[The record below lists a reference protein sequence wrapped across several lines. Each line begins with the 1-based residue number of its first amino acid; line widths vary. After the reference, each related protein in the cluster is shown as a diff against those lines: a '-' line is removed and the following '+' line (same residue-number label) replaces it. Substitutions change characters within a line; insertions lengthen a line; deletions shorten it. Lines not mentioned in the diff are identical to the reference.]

1 MPTFS
6 EYQRKKTD
14 AQYLGS
20 VHQRSNASVQVAMS
34 ATDSYIRGI
43 DKLADAGGEF
53 AKSYFNMVKEQ
64 SIRDAD
70 TGASQVIREHMT
82 QVMQD
87 DANRGKGAA
96 GLLDRESEWAEKAK
110 EEWVKTTGIN
120 NESAKYVWD
129 KHINSYLDRM
139 GSFMVEQTVAYDKQ
153 SKAMAVE
160 ELANQGAMLPIG
172 DTASMDK
179 AFTQIREMYKNS
191 PADAEKA
198 IEGYITSTVGNWA
211 YKDPQGAVSWFK
223 KNKASMLERWGDKFA
238 SAGKMIDAAEAKLQ
252 RDAQHAMAIREHG
265 ARMAEHRAKVERDRA
280 FSEFVGK
287 LLQGDA
293 AGTEIKAVMD
303 STSFTAEQKHT
314 TYSILQGMT
323 KASDAAKTAEGK
335 VRMDALET
343 DFRVRIAVG
352 RPDDSYDQLMA
363 EIGVAA
369 EKGQLDADATGKLIK
384 LLDDSV
390 KLDPDVTVWK
400 NDAARLI
407 DAAFEKPSGLLG
419 PNDRELSVVKA
430 RVLGELDKLVM
441 TSKKDKRELSAM
453 LNTNEPNSWINKLID
468 LNIPKHTSPAASLQ
482 PPSFNAIPYVQ
493 TGFTPTVPVKSN
505 PGRDSALSAP
515 GTTPA
520 TQAQQPSGN
529 TAVDRMRA
537 AGITPVRR

>member
-87 DANRGKGAA
+87 ENNRGKGAA

-110 EEWVKTTGIN
+110 EEWVKTTGTN
-120 NESAKYVWD
+120 NESAKYIWD

-172 DTASMDK
+172 DVESMDK
-179 AFTQIREMYKNS
+179 AITQIREIYKNS

-198 IEGYITSTVGNWA
+198 AEGYIVSTIGNWA
-211 YKDPQGAVSWFK
+211 YKDPQGTVSWFSK
-223 KNKASMLERWGDKFA
+223 DKASMLTRFGDKFA
-238 SAGKMIDAAEAKLQ
+238 SAGKVIDAAEAKLK
-252 RDAQHAMAIREHG
+252 RDAQHAMVVREHQM
-265 ARMAEHRAKVERDRA
+265 RVAEHRERVERDKA
-280 FSEFVGK
+280 FSAFMGRV
-287 LLQGDA
+287 LQGDA
-293 AGTEIKAVMD
+293 DRAEVKAVMD

-314 TYSILQGMT
+314 TFSILQGMT
-323 KASDAAKTAEGK
+323 KAADAAKTAEGK
-335 VRMDALET
+335 ANMDMLKS
-343 DFRVRIAVG
+343 DFQVRIATGV
-352 RPDDSYDQLMA
+352 DSVDQLKT
-363 EIGVAA
+363 EIGIAA
-369 EKGQLDADATGKLIK
+369 EKGQLDSTATGQLYK
-384 LLDDSV
+384 LLDDST
-390 KLDPDVTVWK
+390 KLDPDVTTWK
-400 NDAARLI
+400 NGAARLI
-407 DAAFEKPSGLLG
+407 DAAFEKPAGLLG
-419 PNDRELSVVKA
+419 PNDLERSVVRA
-430 RVLGELDKLVM
+430 RLLGELDRMVEVN
-441 TSKKDKRELSAM
+441 KKDKRALSAA
-453 LNTNEPNSWINKLID
+453 LNANDPNSWINTMIA
-468 LNIPKHTSPAASLQ
+468 LNMPKSTSPAASLQ
-482 PPSFNAIPYVQ
+482 PPSFNTIPYVQ
-493 TGFTPTVPVKSN
+493 TGFTPMKPTKSN

-520 TQAQQPSGN
+520 AQTQQPSGN

>member
-20 VHQRSNASVQVAMS
+20 VHQRSNASAQVAMS

-64 SIRDAD
+64 SMRDAD
-70 TGASQVIREHMT
+70 TGASRVIREHMT
-82 QVMQD
+82 QVLQD

-314 TYSILQGMT
+314 TYGILQGMT

-335 VRMDALET
+335 ARMDALET
-343 DFRVRIAVG
+343 DFRVRIATGV
-352 RPDDSYDQLMA
+352 DTFDQLKT
-363 EIGVAA
+363 EIGIAA
-369 EKGQLDADATGKLIK
+369 EKGQLDSAATGQLYK
-384 LLDDSV
+384 LLDDSS
-390 KLDPDVTVWK
+390 KLDAEVATWK
-400 NDAARLI
+400 TGAARLI
-407 DAAFEKPSGLLG
+407 EEAYKNPGG
-419 PNDRELSVVKA
+419 PFAPNNEELNVGKA
-430 RVLGELDKLVM
+430 RLLGELDRLVE
-441 TSKKDKRELSAM
+441 TNKKDKRALSMA
-453 LNTNEPNSWINKLID
+453 LNVNDPNSWINTMIALNKPKAGD
-468 LNIPKHTSPAASLQ
+468 LAAGLKPRDFGSL
-482 PPSFNAIPYVQ
+482 PVIS
-493 TGFTPTVPVKSN
+493 TGFSAKPAVKPN
-505 PGRDSALSAP
+505 AGRDNALATP
-515 GTTPA
+515 G
-520 TQAQQPSGN
+520 AQQSSGN

-537 AGITPVRR
+537 AGLTPVRR